1 MLAGILGALL
11 WGLETVLLG
20 AALGSGLGAQTDV
33 IAGGNTGLMG
43 MMLVPLSAAFIHDA
57 CSSVYTFVYHGI
69 RGSLGKTFHMLKTR
83 GARSV
88 ALAALIGGPVGMTGY
103 ILSVFYMGPAIGA
116 VASTVY
122 PAIGALLAF
131 FFLKERM
138 PWYRWIFLALTLAA
152 VYMLSYTGE
161 VDITNFFLGLL
172 GTLMCAFGWG
182 TEAVIITKSVQ
193 DPQMTSE
200 IALLIRQTVSAFVY
214 GLFLLPVL
222 GWIGSGESLLAGWS
236 LAGYLLKTPGSFGLL
251 ALAAFAATT
260 SYLFYYQALRRIGAI
275 RAMALNVTYSAWAL
289 VFAFLLL
296 KDRALL
302 SPVTLLCAAAVL
314 TFGLLTAS
322 AGKEKV

>member
-1 MLAGILGALL
+1 MLAGVLGALF

-20 AALGSGLGAQTDV
+20 AALQSAQSV
-33 IAGGNTGLMG
+33 EGIWL
-43 MMLVPLSAAFIHDA
+43 LPLAAAFLHDA

-69 RGSLGKTFHMLKTR
+69 RKNLGKVALILRNRSAK
-83 GARSV
+83 SV
-88 ALAALIGGPVGMTGY
+88 ALAALIGGPVGMSGY
-103 ILSVFYMGPAIGA
+103 ILSVSYMGPAIGA
-116 VASTVY
+116 VASTIY

-138 PWYRWIFLALTLAA
+138 PWYRWVFLILTLAA
-152 VYMLSYTGE
+152 VYALSYTGE
-161 VDITNFFLGLL
+161 VEITNFFLGLL

-182 TEAVIITKSVQ
+182 TEAVIIAKSVR

-200 IALLIRQTVSAFVY
+200 IALLIRQTVSALFY
-214 GLFLLPVL
+214 GLILLPVL
-222 GWIGSGESLLAGWS
+222 GWIGSGEGFFAGWS
-236 LAGYLLKTPGSFGLL
+236 LVGYLLKTPQIFGLL

-296 KDRALL
+296 KDKALL
-302 SPVTLLCAAAVL
+302 SPKTLLCAAAILV
-314 TFGLLTAS
+314 FGLLTAS
-322 AGKEKV
+322 TGRKIAAGEEKHGT